1 MQILLAIL
9 ALSFLII
16 VHEFG
21 HFIVAKLSGIKVHEF
36 ALFMGPKLISK
47 QFGETTY
54 SLRLVPLGGFVRMEG
69 EEQESEDARAFN
81 RKPIYIRAAVIAAGP
96 IMNLLFAILIIT
108 IIVSKMGFTTTV
120 VDELGKNSTAAA
132 QGLQAGDRLVQFNN
146 KPIYHPMDVEM
157 FFYAFKGEKVELEVI
172 RNGNPEKFSVP
183 LQKTSYRLGFGP
195 KDDTNTVIAVAKE
208 SPAEKAGLK
217 ANDIITKLNSVKVN
231 SRQEISNYLN
241 QNKENPVKITVS
253 RNGKDETLKPVQ
265 AKEERNAALPSMGIE
280 FQVKKGG
287 FFESV
292 QQSVIYS
299 FSVARSVF
307 YSVIWLVTGSVSLK
321 DMMGPVGIVT
331 TIGDVVEQ
339 SPTFMYK
346 LFGLL
351 NITAFISINLG
362 VFNLI
367 PFPALDGS
375 KLLLLGIEG
384 IRRKAIPPEKEAI
397 ISMVGLTLLIMLML
411 FATYNDIVRT
421 IFGG

>member
-1 MQILLAIL
+1 
-9 ALSFLII
+9 
-16 VHEFG
+16 
-21 HFIVAKLSGIKVHEF
+21 
-36 ALFMGPKLISK
+36 
-47 QFGETTY
+47 
-54 SLRLVPLGGFVRMEG
+54 
-69 EEQESEDARAFN
+69 
-81 RKPIYIRAAVIAAGP
+81 
-96 IMNLLFAILIIT
+96 
-108 IIVSKMGFTTTV
+108 
-120 VDELGKNSTAAA
+120 
-132 QGLQAGDRLVQFNN
+132 VQFNN